1 MRRVILNVHGAGYNA
16 AALAGREGAVAVKWR
31 ILGGA
36 VALAAAG
43 WSGWWFIGA
52 AAHDAALRGWLADR
66 RADGWQAEIAGLET
80 QGFPNR
86 FDTRLTGLALADPGA
101 GWAWSAPFLDIVMLS
116 YAPNRAIVAFAPEQT
131 LAVPGAQA
139 GLRSEGLR
147 ASVRFAPGPS
157 LALTRASL
165 EGSALALEGRGWR
178 AAAQSLNAHVLESDP
193 ATAPADSYDVY
204 FAAEG
209 VAPSRDLRDLIDPAG
224 ALPELAQAL
233 RLDARLALDRPLDR
247 FAVEDAAPQITA
259 LSLTAFE
266 AQWGALSL
274 RASGLL
280 RADAEGYA
288 EGEIAVQAR
297 NWREMLR
304 AGVAAGALS
313 ADLGAALETALS
325 LVAMLGGDQNAIAAP
340 LRFSGGYARL
350 GPVPVGRAPR
360 LRDPR

>member
-1 MRRVILNVHGAGYNA
+1 MA
-16 AALAGREGAVAVKWR
+16 AVKWR

-52 AAHDAALRGWLADR
+52 AAHDAALNGWLTQR
-66 RADGWQAEIAGLET
+66 RADGWQAEAASLET

-101 GWAWSAPFLDIVMLS
+101 GWAWSAPQLDIFMLS
-116 YAPNRAIVAFAPEQT
+116 YAPNRAIVAFAPQQS
-131 LAVPGAQA
+131 LAVPGARA
-139 GLRSEGLR
+139 VLRSQDLR
-147 ASVRFAPGPS
+147 ASVRFSPGPS
-157 LALTRASL
+157 LALTRLSL
-165 EGSALALEGRGWR
+165 EGRDLALEGEGWR
-178 AAAQSLNAHVLESDP
+178 AAVASLAAHVLQSAP
-193 ATAPADSYDVY
+193 ASAPADSYDLY

-209 VAPSRDLRDLIDPAG
+209 VAPTQQLRDLIDPAG
-224 ALPELAQAL
+224 ALPDLAQAL

-247 FAVEDAAPQITA
+247 FAVEDALPQIEA
-259 LSLTAFE
+259 VSLTAFE

-274 RASGLL
+274 RANGLL
-280 RADAEGYA
+280 RADAQGFA
-288 EGEIAVQAR
+288 EGEITVQAR

-313 ADLGAALETALS
+313 ADLGAALETGLGF
-325 LVAMLGGDQNAIAAP
+325 LAMLGGDRNAIDAP
-340 LRFSGGYARL
+340 LKFSGGYARL

>member
-1 MRRVILNVHGAGYNA
+1 M
-16 AALAGREGAVAVKWR
+16 KWK

-43 WSGWWFIGA
+43 WSGWWFVGA
-52 AAHDAALRGWLADR
+52 AAHDAALNRWLAER
-66 RADGWQAEIAGLET
+66 RADGWQAEVAELAT

-101 GWAWSAPFLDIVMLS
+101 GWAWSAPRLDLFMLS
-116 YAPNRAIVAFAPEQT
+116 YAPNRAIVGFPPEQT
-131 LAVPGAQA
+131 LAVPGARA
-139 GLRSEGLR
+139 ALRSQDLR

-165 EGSALALEGRGWR
+165 EGRDLALEGPDWR
-178 AAAQSLNAHVLESDP
+178 AAAASLAAHVLQSAP
-193 ATAPADSYDVY
+193 AAAPADSYDVY

-209 VAPSRDLRDLIDPAG
+209 VAPSQGLRDLMDPAG
-224 ALPELAQAL
+224 ALPERAQAL
-233 RLDARLALDRPLDR
+233 RLDARVALDRPLDR
-247 FAVEDAAPQITA
+247 FAVEDAPPQVAA
-259 LSLTAFE
+259 LSLTSFE

-274 RASGLL
+274 RANGLV
-280 RADAEGYA
+280 RADAQGFA
-288 EGEIAVQAR
+288 EGEITVQAR

-313 ADLGAALETALS
+313 ADLGAALEAGLGF
-325 LVAMLGGDQNAIAAP
+325 LAMLGGDRDAIEAP
-340 LRFSGGYARL
+340 LTFSGGYARL

-360 LRDPR
+360 LREPR